1 MVKPALICC
10 PVAAL
15 MTVLAWSAA
24 PAPQPQKKTVAP
36 KAPTTQVKNVANKAP
51 TTQARTAV
59 SAHKTTAKAASRTG
73 ASRQIAHRAGTRQVH
88 TATAWHPRQV
98 APSPERYKEIQ
109 DALVSRGYLQ
119 PEQANGAWDQNSVDA
134 LKRFQAEQKLES
146 SGKVN
151 SLSLIALGL
160 GPKHDN
166 LPAKPVADPGPLQI
180 Q

>member
-1 MVKPALICC
+1 
-10 PVAAL
+10 
-15 MTVLAWSAA
+15 MTVLAWSAV
-24 PAPQPQKKTVAP
+24 PAPQPQNKAVVG
-36 KAPTTQVKNVANKAP
+36 KAPATQVK
-51 TTQARTAV
+51 TAIL
-59 SAHKTTAKAASRTG
+59 AHKTTPKSTPKAGVVRQTVRRTG
-73 ASRQIAHRAGTRQVH
+73 TR
-88 TATAWHPRQV
+88 TPARTMTAWRPHQV

-134 LKRFQAEQKLES
+134 LKRFQAEQNLES

-160 GPKHDN
+160 GPKHDS
-166 LPAKPVADPGPLQI
+166 LPAKPQTEQGSSQI

>member
-1 MVKPALICC
+1 MVKSALICC
-10 PVAAL
+10 AVAA
-15 MTVLAWSAA
+15 MMSVLAWPAV
-24 PAPQPQKKTVAP
+24 PAPQPST
-36 KAPTTQVKNVANKAP
+36 KAVPGNVS
-51 TTQARTAV
+51 TTQAKRGI
-59 SAHKTTAKAASRTG
+59 SAHTTTSKFVPKNGAGRQSVRRTG
-73 ASRQIAHRAGTRQVH
+73 MRTPVRTM
-88 TATAWHPRQV
+88 TAWRPHQV

-134 LKRFQAEQKLES
+134 LKRFQAEQNLES

-160 GPKHDN
+160 GPKHDSV
-166 LPAKPVADPGPLQI
+166 PARPQTEQGSSQN